1 METSKSVVAGIL
13 LLLCIVGLAA
23 AGALEE
29 GDAAYSKGDYANA
42 VRLLRPL
49 ADRDIA
55 LAQYR
60 LAEMYSSGNGVPQD
74 YAEAAKWYVRSANR
88 GEVAAQYKLGTMYEN
103 GEGVPRD
110 NILAYMWFDL
120 SAAHGNKAGATRRDA
135 IVPNMSREQ
144 LSEAQK
150 LAGEWKPCT
159 KWLWIISRGNC

>member
-13 LLLCIVGLAA
+13 LLLSIVGLAA

-74 YAEAAKWYVRSANR
+74 Y
-88 GEVAAQYKLGTMYEN
+88 AQYKLGTMYEN

-159 KWLWIISRGNC
+159 KWLWIFSRGNC